1 MKSQLSRGRKLNQV
15 VTKITL
21 KKATNASGIAFS
33 QAVFSFERMLTAE
46 ERNAVAGVSET
57 VKVYAAN
64 LTPAS
69 LIDDEPLVDPETG
82 EIIEPLK

>member
-1 MKSQLSRGRKLNQV
+1 
-15 VTKITL
+15 
-21 KKATNASGIAFS
+21 
-33 QAVFSFERMLTAE
+33 MLTAE

-57 VKVYAAN
+57 VKAYAAK